1 MCSSSKKKISSVS
14 FSPNGEHILAAT
26 KYGDVLVAP
35 VLPDGSGSFS
45 EMALLMGH
53 FCSIIT
59 CIKVSNKNMWLA
71 SCDREGKVRVTVI
84 PPDPMQGA
92 HEIVSFC
99 LGHEKFVSACAFI
112 LSKSGNELMISGGGD
127 GLVKLWNPADG
138 HEMDS
143 VDLGK
148 PILTVASSVKQDL
161 VLAVLD
167 GSNELSILSLDENN
181 KIVRDSVT
189 LEIPVITGV
198 DVTGEGQ
205 AWFVGG
211 PVGSESGLRVACL
224 QRSANTWEHVATHDT
239 LTPLENCSKDDKP
252 LYDSYL
258 PDNLD
263 KKRCKEATQ
272 AM

>member
-1 MCSSSKKKISSVS
+1 MS
-14 FSPNGEHILAAT
+14 FSPSGEHIFAAT

-35 VLPDGSGSFS
+35 VLPDGNGSFS

-59 CIKVSNKNMWLA
+59 CLKVSRNNMWLA

-84 PPDPMQGA
+84 PSDPMQGA

-99 LGHEKFVSACAFI
+99 LGHEKFVSACAFVVPESGKELI
-112 LSKSGNELMISGGGD
+112 LSGGGD
-127 GLVKLWNPADG
+127 GLIKLWNPVDG

-148 PILTVASSVKQDL
+148 PVLTLTSSVTQDL
-161 VLAVLD
+161 VFAVLD
-167 GSNELSILSLDENN
+167 GSNEVSVLSVDDKN
-181 KIVRDSVT
+181 KIVRDSVL
-189 LEIPVITGV
+189 LEIPV
-198 DVTGEGQ
+198 VTGADATAQGQ

-211 PVGSESGLRVACL
+211 PVGSESGLRVACM
-224 QRSANTWEHVATHDT
+224 QRSGNTWEHVATHDS
-239 LTPLENCSKDDKP
+239 LSKLENCSKDDTP
-252 LYDSYL
+252 LFHSYL
-258 PDNLD
+258 PENLD
-263 KKRCKEATQ
+263 KKRCKVTTQ